1 MKKLDVASGQITED
15 YVHGYAT
22 AEQERLL
29 RQAEHWRD
37 ELILAG
43 STLYPGTR
51 LLEIGCGVGAV
62 LGILGMAFPGIIL
75 AGVDI
80 EARQLEAARAH
91 LTRLGL
97 EADLRQADALELPF
111 PDASFDQVWMM
122 WFLEHLPDPV
132 AALREAR
139 RVLVPGGTLT
149 AIEVDYNTIWASP
162 SSQALKALFVTVAQ
176 AMEAAAR
183 SDAGTRLPE
192 WLVEAGFTSVD
203 PGEIRLAYADEDL
216 NRQVPY
222 VAAVVESTLPILTQ
236 LTQTSRASAPQL
248 KAGFAELRALPITP
262 NAALGWVVHKA
273 KAMR

>member
-22 AEQERLL
+22 TEQERLL

-37 ELILAG
+37 ELMLAG
-43 STLYPGTR
+43 TTLYPGTR
-51 LLEIGCGVGAV
+51 LLEVGCGVGAV
-62 LGILGMAFPGIIL
+62 LGILGVAFPGIIL

-111 PDASFDQVWMM
+111 PDASFDHVWMM

-139 RVLVPGGTLT
+139 RVLVPGGAVT
-149 AIEVDYNTIWASP
+149 AIEVDYSTCHANP
-162 SSQALKALFVTVAQ
+162 STAALDALLR
-176 AMEAAAR
+176 AMVRAMAAVGR
-183 SDAGTRLPE
+183 SDAGTRLPG
-192 WLVEAGFTSVD
+192 WLHEADFDQIEAGERPFLF
-203 PGEIRLAYADEDL
+203 RDEDL
-216 NRQVPY
+216 ADESRY
-222 VAAVVESTLPILTQ
+222 AAEVIDSALPALTR
-236 LTQTSRASAPQL
+236 LLGASEE
-248 KAGFAELRALPITP
+248 ELRACLADLRDLPNVP
-262 NAALGWVVHKA
+262 
-273 KAMR
+273 